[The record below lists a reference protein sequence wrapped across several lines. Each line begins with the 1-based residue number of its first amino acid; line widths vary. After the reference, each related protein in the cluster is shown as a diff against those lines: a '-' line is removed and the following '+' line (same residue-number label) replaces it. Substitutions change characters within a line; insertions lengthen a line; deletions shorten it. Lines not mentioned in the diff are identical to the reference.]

1 MTLKEIIKNENSFK
15 RGYLKVPKGLLNQVK
30 QEIMDVLEVNS
41 KSAWFVKIDGRT
53 TLKQIEKDAI
63 EKIFAQYN
71 ITDIWGGK

>member
-53 TLKQIEKDAI
+53 TLKQIEKRCYR
-63 EKIFAQYN
+63 KN
-71 ITDIWGGK
+71 ICTIQHNRYMGR